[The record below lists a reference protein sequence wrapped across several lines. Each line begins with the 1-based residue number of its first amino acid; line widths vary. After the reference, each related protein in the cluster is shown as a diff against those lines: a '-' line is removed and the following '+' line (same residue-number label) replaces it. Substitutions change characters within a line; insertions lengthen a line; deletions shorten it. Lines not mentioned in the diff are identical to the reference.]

1 MRFTGR
7 AKTKKHGILLDA
19 PVDDDGRCRNC
30 DGACCRSFPSVDLSW
45 DEYERLRN
53 LGATRLHFSLTG
65 HCSLIIEN
73 GCEFLTAGRCSIYQH
88 RPDVCRRFFCQ
99 DYPPLQVSS

>member
-1 MRFTGR
+1 MRFAGR

-65 HCSLIIEN
+65 RCSLIIEN
-73 GCEFLTAGRCSIYQH
+73 GCEFLAAGRCSIYQD

-99 DYPPLQVSS
+99 D